1 MTRLAEYHLRTP
13 ISETDVR
20 KLKVGD
26 VLYVSGE
33 HVYTARDEAHQ
44 RALELARRGER
55 PPVDFEGGVIYH
67 VGPVVMQKEGKWQIV
82 AAGPTTSTRMEL
94 FEDEFLRTYKARIIV
109 GKGGM
114 GPRTLAALKEV
125 GAVYCSYTGGC
136 GALAAKG
143 LKEVRA
149 YEWQDLGMPEALWVI
164 TAEEFGPLLVTM
176 DSHGNSMHEEMAKS
190 VATRKAHV
198 YSLIGIKE

>member
-1 MTRLAEYHLRTP
+1 MAEYHLTTP
-13 ISETDVR
+13 ISEEAAR

-26 VLYVSGE
+26 VIYVTGE
-33 HVYTARDEAHQ
+33 HVYTARDEAHE
-44 RALELARRGER
+44 RALEMFENGEK
-55 PPVDFEGGVIYH
+55 PPVDFEGSVIYH
-67 VGPVVMQKEGKWQIV
+67 VGPVAWKKDGKWKIV
-82 AAGPTTSTRMEL
+82 SAGPTTSIRMEL
-94 FEDEFLRTYKARIIV
+94 FEDAFLRNYKARILV

-114 GPRTLAALKEV
+114 GKKTLAALKEV

-176 DSHGNSMHEEMAKS
+176 DSHGNSMHEDMDRL
-190 VATRKAHV
+190 VASRKADV
-198 YSLIGIKE
+198 YAKIGIKE

>member
-1 MTRLAEYHLRTP
+1 MAEYHLTTP
-13 ISETDVR
+13 ISEEDAR

-26 VLYVSGE
+26 IVYVTGE
-33 HVYTARDEAHQ
+33 HVYTARDEAHH
-44 RALELARRGER
+44 RALEMYEKGEK
-55 PPVDFEGGVIYH
+55 PPVDFEGSIVYH
-67 VGPVVMQKEGKWQIV
+67 VGPVAWQKEGKWEIV
-82 AAGPTTSTRMEL
+82 SAGPTTSIRMEL
-94 FEDEFLRTYKARIIV
+94 FEDEFLRKYKARIIV

-114 GPRTLAALKEV
+114 AGKTLAALKEV

-149 YEWQDLGMPEALWVI
+149 FEWSDLGMPEGLWVI

-176 DSHGNSMHEEMAKS
+176 DSHGNSLHDEIDKKVEARKS
-190 VATRKAHV
+190 EV
-198 YSLIGIKE
+198 YSKIGVE

>member
-1 MTRLAEYHLRTP
+1 MAEYHLSTP
-13 ISETDVR
+13 ISEEDAR

-26 VLYVSGE
+26 IVYVSGD

-44 RALELARRGER
+44 RVLEMFEKGEK
-55 PPVDFEGGVIYH
+55 PPVEFEGSVVYH
-67 VGPVVMQKEGKWQIV
+67 VGPVAWKKDGKWQIV
-82 AAGPTTSTRMEL
+82 SAGPTTSIRMEL
-94 FEDEFLRTYKARIIV
+94 FEDEFLRKYKARIII

-114 GPRTLAALKEV
+114 GKKTLEALREV
-125 GAVYCSYTGGC
+125 GAVYCSFTGGC

-149 YEWQDLGMPEALWVI
+149 LYFEDLGMPEALWVI

-176 DSHGNSMHEEMAKS
+176 DSHGNSLHDEMDHKVAEHKSEVYAK
-190 VATRKAHV
+190 
-198 YSLIGIKE
+198 IGISE

>member
-1 MTRLAEYHLRTP
+1 MVEYHLKTP
-13 ISETDVR
+13 ITEKDAR

-26 VLYVSGE
+26 VIYVTGE
-33 HVYTARDEAHQ
+33 HVYTARDEAHE
-44 RALELARRGER
+44 RALRMYEKGEK
-55 PPVDFEGGVIYH
+55 PPVDFEGSVVYH
-67 VGPVVMQKEGKWQIV
+67 VGPVAWQKEGKWEILS
-82 AAGPTTSTRMEL
+82 AGPTTSSRMEL
-94 FEDEFLRTYKARIIV
+94 FEDEFLRKYKARIIV

-114 GPRTLAALKEV
+114 GAKTLAALKEV

-164 TAEEFGPLLVTM
+164 TAQEFGPLLVTM
-176 DSHGNSMHEEMAKS
+176 DSYGNSLHDDIDKKVKAKRPEIY
-190 VATRKAHV
+190 AK
-198 YSLIGIKE
+198 LGIKA

>member
-1 MTRLAEYHLRTP
+1 MTEYHLTTP
-13 ISETDVR
+13 ITEADAR

-26 VLYVSGE
+26 VVYVSGK

-44 RALELARRGER
+44 RALEMFEKGVK
-55 PPVDFEGGVIYH
+55 PPVDFEGSVVYH
-67 VGPVVMQKEGKWQIV
+67 VGPVAWQKDGKWVIV
-82 AAGPTTSTRMEL
+82 SAGPTTSRRMEL
-94 FEDEFLRTYKARIIV
+94 FEDEFLKKYKARIIV

-114 GPRTLAALKEV
+114 GAKTLAALKEV

-143 LKEVRA
+143 LKEVTA
-149 YEWQDLGMPEALWVI
+149 YLWDDLGMPEALWVI

-176 DSHGNSMHEEMAKS
+176 DSHGNSIHADMDKL
-190 VATRKAHV
+190 VASRKAEV
-198 YSLIGIKE
+198 YAKIGITQ

>member
-1 MTRLAEYHLRTP
+1 MAEYHLTTP
-13 ISETDVR
+13 ISEEAAR

-26 VLYVSGE
+26 VIYVTGE
-33 HVYTARDEAHQ
+33 HVYTARDEAHE
-44 RALELARRGER
+44 RALEMFEKGEK
-55 PPVDFEGGVIYH
+55 PPVDFEGSVIYH
-67 VGPVVMQKEGKWQIV
+67 VGPVAWKKDGKWKIV
-82 AAGPTTSTRMEL
+82 SAGPTTSIRMEL
-94 FEDEFLRTYKARIIV
+94 FEDAFLRDYKARILV

-114 GPRTLAALKEV
+114 GKKTLAALKEV

-176 DSHGNSMHEEMAKS
+176 DSHGKSIHEEMDKL
-190 VATRKAHV
+190 VASRKAEV
-198 YSLIGIKE
+198 YAKIGIKE

>member
-1 MTRLAEYHLRTP
+1 MTEYHLTTP
-13 ISETDVR
+13 ISEEDAR

-26 VLYVSGE
+26 IVYVTGD

-44 RALELARRGER
+44 RALEMYDKGEKT
-55 PPVDFEGGVIYH
+55 PVDFEGSVVYH
-67 VGPVVMQKEGKWQIV
+67 VGPVAWQKEGKWQIV
-82 AAGPTTSTRMEL
+82 SAGPTTSIRMEL
-94 FEDEFLRTYKARIIV
+94 FEDEFLRKYKARIIV

-114 GPRTLAALKEV
+114 AGKTLAALKDV
-125 GAVYCSYTGGC
+125 GSVYCSYTGGC

-149 YEWQDLGMPEALWVI
+149 FEWSDLGMPEALWVI

-176 DSHGNSMHEEMAKS
+176 DSHGNSLHDEIDRKVEA
-190 VATRKAHV
+190 RKADV
-198 YSLIGIKE
+198 YSKIGVE

>member
-1 MTRLAEYHLRTP
+1 MAEYHLTTP
-13 ISETDVR
+13 ISEEDVR

-26 VLYVSGE
+26 VVYVSGE
-33 HVYTARDEAHQ
+33 HVYTARDEAHE
-44 RALELARRGER
+44 RALHMYEKGEK
-55 PPVDFEGGVIYH
+55 PPVDFEGSVVYH
-67 VGPVVMQKEGKWQIV
+67 VGPVAWQKDGKWKIV
-82 AAGPTTSTRMEL
+82 SAGPTTSSRMEL
-94 FEDEFLRTYKARIIV
+94 FEDEFLRKYKARIIV

-114 GPRTLAALKEV
+114 GKKTLGALKEV
-125 GAVYCSYTGGC
+125 GAVYTSYTGGC

-176 DSHGNSMHEEMAKS
+176 DSHGGSLHEEMDKRVAENKSKVYAK
-190 VATRKAHV
+190 
-198 YSLIGIKE
+198 IGITE